1 MKLRLKYF
9 GIGLFIAGLLFTI
22 TERYDIPYVSKYIE
36 TSDNDDTVKQ
46 YKKEIKDLKA
56 QLKKIETVDASS
68 DKETTEQASNEE
80 NTVVE
85 EENSSAEA
93 ANSDVI
99 KGTVYI
105 YESLSLYELGQ
116 QVEDLGIISNGR
128 ELELYL
134 SKPDYARKVQ
144 KGQFDL
150 SSDMTIE
157 QMAKILTG
165 QKID

>member
-9 GIGLFIAGLLFTI
+9 GIGLFIAGLLLTI
-22 TERYDIPYVSKYIE
+22 TERYDIPYVSKYME
-36 TSDNDDTVKQ
+36 SSENEVSVKK
-46 YKKEIKDLKA
+46 YESEIKDLKS
-56 QLKKIETVDASS
+56 QLHKIEEATNQSS
-68 DKETTEQASNEE
+68 NKESTDKKKKNAA
-80 NTVVE
+80 
-85 EENSSAEA
+85 AEA
-93 ANSDVI
+93 ISSDVI

-116 QVEDLGIISNGR
+116 QVEDMGIISNGR

-165 QKID
+165 QK